1 MSGRSVSDYRSESAG
16 SQFPV
21 PYTPAYSSPKEGVST
36 ATFVEILRHIRRRKL
51 LIASVTIL
59 ISAVAL
65 VGLLA
70 ITPSYTAKAIVKIES
85 SPKHLL
91 PVVNNEM
98 PADKQMLW
106 ANIAAE
112 SERMVSWPL
121 LSQLAERLDLD
132 QDPELN
138 PGRDD
143 SWLGGWAAKRLASL
157 RALFRPARQA
167 PPDTLNSEMLER
179 IARDLSSR
187 VDTVTGLMHVSFTSH
202 DPQQAANVAN
212 MLTQL
217 YIDDDLSRQRADDQK
232 IVQWL
237 STTVSQLQRD
247 ATAAKRAV
255 ADYKAHAAIYAVG
268 GQSTASTTMGRMNDS
283 LAAAMADEAGIT
295 SRLAQ
300 VKAAGTDYQKLQ
312 DLPEVMQSPVIQE
325 LRKIQANLTT
335 QLASLEQR
343 RASTHPLVEG
353 MRAQV
358 ANADAAIR
366 REVGRVTSSL
376 AAQAKSAQDRTQN
389 LKAQLRGSEQ
399 QVVVVN
405 QAELKLSELE
415 DIARAR
421 DSIYQAFLQRTNELS
436 AQLGS
441 DLLKVSIV
449 SPARVPSR
457 PSFPQVTLIEMFV
470 VFASFVA
477 TSLVVVARELHDRG
491 FATVEEIE
499 RQHKVRCIGIMP
511 SLARDKSGQYKINE
525 GVGVLCL
532 NMLNAIWSRLCRV
545 EHDEK
550 SNVFMV
556 TSSVP
561 EEGKTTTVLAIARTG
576 ARHGAR
582 VLVVDCDLIRGDL
595 TQRVKSANVPGL
607 GEVLRGRADW
617 RRALVKDPVS
627 SVDVLASG
635 VLGEQLPSLDV
646 PVMSTLLEEAR
657 KDYDLVLLDAPP
669 VLGLWD
675 AECLSRL
682 SDATIMLVR
691 WRKTPQRVFA
701 NALRNVSGGPVFC
714 LLSRVDLRQYSIF
727 DAKEFLPLMKAY
739 NGRRLAMGDKIAL

>member
-1 MSGRSVSDYRSESAG
+1 MSDYRSESA
-16 SQFPV
+16 SLNQFPV
-21 PYTPAYSSPKEGVST
+21 PYVPAYSSPKEGVST

-51 LIASVTIL
+51 LICSITAL
-59 ISAVAL
+59 ISAIAL
-65 VGLLA
+65 VVLLA
-70 ITPSYTAKAIVKIES
+70 MTPSYTAKAIVKIES

-91 PVVNNEM
+91 PVVNTET

-121 LSQLAERLDLD
+121 LSQLVERLNLD

-138 PGRDD
+138 PRHDD
-143 SWLGGWAAKRLASL
+143 GWLGQWGTKLKSYL
-157 RALFRPARQA
+157 RAALRPLGRQA
-167 PPDTLNSEMLER
+167 PPDLSNSELLER
-179 IARDLSSR
+179 IARNLSSR
-187 VDTVTGLMHVSFTSH
+187 VDTVTGLMHVSYTSH
-202 DPQQAANVAN
+202 DAEQAANVAN

-217 YIDDDLSRQRADDQK
+217 YIDDDLARQRNDDQK
-232 IVQWL
+232 LVQWL
-237 STTVSQLQRD
+237 SATVGQLQRD
-247 ATAAKRAV
+247 ATTAKRAV

-268 GQSTASTTMGRMNDS
+268 GQSTASATMGRMNDS
-283 LAAAMADEAGIT
+283 LAGALADEAGIA

-300 VKAAGTDYQKLQ
+300 VKAAGSDPRKLQ
-312 DLPEVMQSPVIQE
+312 NLPEVMQSPVIQE

-335 QLASLEQR
+335 QLAALEQR

-366 REVGRVTSSL
+366 REVDRVTSSL
-376 AAQAKSAQDRTQN
+376 VAQGKSAQERTQN
-389 LKAQLRGSEQ
+389 LREQLRGSEK

-421 DSIYQAFLQRTNELS
+421 DSIYQAFLTRTNELS

-441 DLLKVSIV
+441 DLQKVSIV

-470 VFASFVA
+470 IFASFVA

-511 SLARDKSGQYKINE
+511 SLARDKNGQYRINE

-561 EEGKTTTVLAIARTG
+561 EEGKTTTVLAVARTG
-576 ARHGAR
+576 VRHGAR

-595 TQRVKSANVPGL
+595 TQRVKADNVAGL

-617 RRALVKDPVS
+617 RQSLIKDPVS
-627 SVDVLASG
+627 AVDVLASG
-635 VLGEQLPSLDV
+635 TIGEQLPSLDV
-646 PVMSTLLEEAR
+646 PIMTTLLEEAR
-657 KDYDLVLLDAPP
+657 KEYDLVLLDAPP

-701 NALRNVSGGPVFC
+701 NALRSLSGGPVFC
-714 LLSRVDLRQYSIF
+714 LLSRVDLRQYSLF

>member
-1 MSGRSVSDYRSESAG
+1 MSDYRSESA
-16 SQFPV
+16 SLNQFPA
-21 PYTPAYSSPKEGVST
+21 PYVPAYSSPKEGVST
-36 ATFVEILRHIRRRKL
+36 ATFVEILRHVRRRKL
-51 LIASVTIL
+51 LIGSVTLL
-59 ISAVAL
+59 ISAAAL
-65 VGLLA
+65 VVLLA
-70 ITPSYTAKAIVKIES
+70 MTPRYTANAIVKIES

-91 PVVNNEM
+91 PVVNKET

-138 PGRDD
+138 PRHDD
-143 SWLGGWAAKRLASL
+143 SLVGLWSAKLKSQL
-157 RALFRPARQA
+157 RSVLRPLVGRQA
-167 PPDTLNSEMLER
+167 PPDLANSELLER
-179 IARDLSSR
+179 IARNLSSR

-202 DPQQAANVAN
+202 DAERAANVAN

-217 YIDDDLSRQRADDQK
+217 YIDDDLTRQRNDDQK
-232 IVQWL
+232 LVQWL
-237 STTVSQLQRD
+237 STTVGQLQRD
-247 ATAAKRAV
+247 ATTAKRAV

-268 GQSTASTTMGRMNDS
+268 GQSTASSTMGRMNDS
-283 LAAAMADEAGIT
+283 LAGALADEAGIA

-300 VKAAGTDYQKLQ
+300 VKAAGSDFRKLQ
-312 DLPEVMQSPVIQE
+312 NLPEVMQSPVIQE

-358 ANADAAIR
+358 GNAEAAIR
-366 REVGRVTSSL
+366 REVDRVTSSL
-376 AAQAKSAQDRTQN
+376 IAQGKSAQERTEN
-389 LKAQLRGSEQ
+389 LREQLRSSEK

-421 DSIYQAFLQRTNELS
+421 DSIYQAFLTRTNELS

-441 DLLKVSIV
+441 DLQKVSIV

-511 SLARDKSGQYKINE
+511 SLARDKNGQYKINE

-561 EEGKTTTVLAIARTG
+561 EEGKTTTVLAVARTG

-595 TQRVKSANVPGL
+595 TQRVKANNAPGL

-617 RRALVKDPVS
+617 RHSLVKDPVS

-635 VLGEQLPSLDV
+635 AIGEQLPSLDV
-646 PVMSTLLEEAR
+646 PIMTTLLEEAR
-657 KDYDLVLLDAPP
+657 KEYDLVLLDAPP

-714 LLSRVDLRQYSIF
+714 LLSRVDLRQYSLF

>member
-1 MSGRSVSDYRSESAG
+1 MTDYRNEPASFN
-16 SQFPV
+16 QFPV
-21 PYTPAYSSPKEGVST
+21 PYVPAYSNPKEGLSST
-36 ATFVEILRHIRRRKL
+36 TFVEILRHIRRRKL
-51 LIASVTIL
+51 LIVAVTAL
-59 ISAVAL
+59 ISAAAL
-65 VGLLA
+65 AVLMA
-70 ITPSYTAKAIVKIES
+70 MTPSYTARTIVKIES

-91 PVVNNEM
+91 PGPTGDT

-121 LSQLAERLDLD
+121 LSQLVTRLSLD

-138 PGRDD
+138 PRADASWVGRW
-143 SWLGGWAAKRLASL
+143 SAKLQAEVRSVLGQPGRHPPPEAA
-157 RALFRPARQA
+157 
-167 PPDTLNSEMLER
+167 NSEILER
-179 IARDLSSR
+179 IARNLNSR
-187 VDTVTGLMHVSFTSH
+187 VDAITGLMHVSFTSH
-202 DPQQAANVAN
+202 DAQQAANVTNVLA
-212 MLTQL
+212 QL
-217 YIDDDLSRQRADDQK
+217 YIDDDLARQRAEDQK
-232 IVQWL
+232 IIQWL

-247 ATAAKRAV
+247 ATTAKRAV

-268 GQSTASTTMGRMNDS
+268 GQSTASTTMSRMNDS
-283 LAAAMADEAGIT
+283 LAAALADEAGIA

-300 VKAAGTDYQKLQ
+300 VKAAGSDPRKLQ
-312 DLPEVMQSPVIQE
+312 NLPEVMQSPVIQE

-353 MRAQV
+353 MRAQIS
-358 ANADAAIR
+358 NSDAAIR
-366 REVGRVTSSL
+366 REVDRVTSSL
-376 AAQAKSAQDRTQN
+376 AAQGRSAQERTQN
-389 LKAQLRGSEQ
+389 LRDQLRGSEQ

-421 DSIYQAFLQRTNELS
+421 DSIYQAFLTRTNELS

-457 PSFPQVTLIEMFV
+457 PSFPQITLIEMFV
-470 VFASFVA
+470 ILASFVA

-499 RQHKVRCIGIMP
+499 RQHQIRCIGIMP
-511 SLARDKSGQYKINE
+511 SLARDKNGQYRINE

-556 TSSVP
+556 SSSVP
-561 EEGKTTTVLAIARTG
+561 EEGKTTTVLAVARTG

-595 TQRVKSANVPGL
+595 TKRVKAADVAGL

-617 RRALVKDPVS
+617 RQALVKDTVS
-627 SVDVLASG
+627 SVDVLGSG
-635 VLGEQLPSLDV
+635 FIGEQLPSLDV
-646 PVMSTLLEEAR
+646 PIMATLLADAR
-657 KDYDLVLLDAPP
+657 KEYDLVLLDAPP

-682 SDATIMLVR
+682 CDATILLVR

-701 NALRNVSGGPVFC
+701 NALRTVSASPVLC

-727 DAKEFLPLMKAY
+727 DAKEFLPLIKAY
-739 NGRRLAMGDKIAL
+739 NGRRMALGDKIAL